1 MKKILSSLT
10 LLLLVSAA
18 NSQLT
23 IQSGATLFIQTGGVV
38 TVQGDVVTNADI
50 QGPGTLL
57 MKGAVA
63 QTLYANGFTIPNL
76 QIDNTNNVSL
86 GSAATIANSLV
97 FASGKFVLGGSNLT
111 LATAATISGFDNTKY
126 VITNGTGRLVKN
138 SLGATPFTYPVGFD
152 GATYN
157 PLTLI
162 QNGTVDN
169 IGVKVNQ
176 NVLANGSGGS
186 PFLKEVIDAEWD
198 VSEGTAGGSNL
209 NMTASWNGTDE
220 LPGFNRLKT
229 GISFW
234 DGVGWDMTN
243 AMTGAAAGAGPYTVT
258 RNGIANLG
266 MFAVGTRPVLISLLV
281 SPKVF
286 LQGAYAGGG
295 LMSDGL
301 RAAGVIPLI
310 EPYTGISAFTHSGS
324 GGGERVPSTILTSTG
339 TGSDIVD
346 WAFAELRN
354 GTTNAVITTR
364 AVLIQRDGNL
374 VDVDGTNTK
383 VGFIN
388 FAGEVAGSYYV
399 ALRHRNHLGV
409 RTAGNLALSRTL
421 TTNYNFTTSASQAL
435 SSVQASLTGG
445 VFGMYG
451 GNANSNTTVRYT
463 GPSALNDNF
472 ALLNTILGGVKT
484 NILSGVYSVGDL
496 NMNGSVRYTG
506 PSALNDN
513 FFLLN
518 TVLGG
523 IKTTIITQPF

>member
-10 LLLLVSAA
+10 LLLLVGAA
-18 NSQLT
+18 YSQLT

-50 QGPGTLL
+50 QGAGTLL

-63 QTLYANGFTIPNL
+63 QTLYANGVTIQNL

-97 FASGKFVLGGSNLT
+97 FASGKFMLGTSNLT
-111 LATAATISGFDNTKY
+111 LAAAATISGFDNTKY

-157 PLTLI
+157 PLTLT

-186 PFLKEVIDAEWD
+186 PLVKEVIDAEWD

-243 AMTGAAAGAGPYTVT
+243 AMTGAATGAGPYTVT

-295 LMSDGL
+295 LMTDNL
-301 RAAGVIPLI
+301 RAGGLIPLV
-310 EPYTGISAFTHSGS
+310 EPYTGMANFVQSGS
-324 GGGERVPSTILTSTG
+324 GGGERIPSTVLTSSG
-339 TGSDIVD
+339 TGVDITD

-354 GTTNAVITTR
+354 GSTGAVITTR
-364 AVLIQRDGNL
+364 AVLIQRDGNI

-383 VGFIN
+383 VPYIN
-388 FAGEVAGSYYV
+388 FAGELAGNYFVSI
-399 ALRHRNHLGV
+399 RHRNHLGV
-409 RTAGNLALSRTL
+409 RSPGNLSLSRTV
-421 TTNYNFTTSASQAL
+421 TTSYNFTTAAAQAQGG
-435 SSVQASLTGG
+435 VQATLAGG
-445 VFGMYG
+445 AFGMYA
-451 GNANSNTTVRYT
+451 GNVNGNNNVRYT
-463 GPSALNDNF
+463 GPGNDENE
-472 ALLNTILGGVKT
+472 LLNVILGANKLA
-484 NILSGVYSVGDL
+484 ILSSTYNRGDL
-496 NMNGSVRYTG
+496 NLNGNVRYTG
-506 PSALNDN
+506 PANDEN
-513 FFLLN
+513 ILIN
-518 TVLGG
+518 VVLGG
-523 IKTTIITQPF
+523 VKLAILTQPF